1 LVRLD
6 LLGHLPGDADQP
18 RDAAELGTGHGRLGD
33 GEPAP
38 AAVTMPPAQLRA
50 LHVTFAHADAEVEQ
64 PAEAVLFVRMAD
76 RQPDTVAVRV
86 PFRLAVAQAARQV
99 LVAVQQ
105 LASDEVLHV
114 EGIRDGT
121 QQLRP
126 EGLTLGQG
134 DAHPLLVVAI
144 RRVPTR
150 TRY

>member
-1 LVRLD
+1 
-6 LLGHLPGDADQP
+6 
-18 RDAAELGTGHGRLGD
+18 
-33 GEPAP
+33 
-38 AAVTMPPAQLRA
+38 MPPAQLRA
-50 LHVTFAHADAEVEQ
+50 LHVTFAHADAQVEQ
-64 PAEAVLFVRMAD
+64 PADVFLFVRMAD
-76 RQPDTVAVRV
+76 RQPETVAVRV

-114 EGIRDGT
+114 EGIRDGA

-126 EGLTLGQG
+126 EGFTLGQG

-150 TRY
+150 IRYFRRATLQPLAQASEPETRAVGLRLEIGSGHTGSPE